1 MFNAVCADDGRKR
14 LRHGSA
20 LALGVVLAL
29 WVAPALACTPPPGGL
44 PIYTIAQRVAAADVV
59 LEGTVTEVSTL
70 TFPDDTATI
79 QVQRFFKGSGPATV
93 TITGFGPG
101 AMCRSQVAVGNH
113 FIFFARGDPA
123 TMMEANYLGQFDAVA
138 PADQDTIAEVIAA
151 LNAMP
156 RAYLPMVVAVQTPS
170 PVPPTSTIV
179 PLAGAAP
186 APIPPA
192 RRVPLGELALVIG
205 ATGAAWLWRRSSRG
219 T

>member
-1 MFNAVCADDGRKR
+1 MSIGRE
-14 LRHGSA
+14 GCSA

-29 WVAPALACTPPPGGL
+29 WAVPALACTPPPGGL
-44 PIYTIAQRVAAADVV
+44 PVYTIAQRVAAADVV
-59 LEGTVTEVSTL
+59 LEGTVTQVSTI
-70 TFPDDTATI
+70 TIPDDTATI

-93 TITGFGPG
+93 TITDFGPG
-101 AMCRSQVAVGNH
+101 AMCRSQVAVGNR

-138 PADQDTIAEVIAA
+138 PADPDTIAEVIAA
-151 LNAMP
+151 LNTTP
-156 RAYLPMVVAVQTPS
+156 RAYLPMVLAVEVPP

-186 APIPPA
+186 APTPSSTRI
-192 RRVPLGELALVIG
+192 PLGELALVAG
-205 ATGAAWLWRRSSRG
+205 VAGAAWLWRRSSRA